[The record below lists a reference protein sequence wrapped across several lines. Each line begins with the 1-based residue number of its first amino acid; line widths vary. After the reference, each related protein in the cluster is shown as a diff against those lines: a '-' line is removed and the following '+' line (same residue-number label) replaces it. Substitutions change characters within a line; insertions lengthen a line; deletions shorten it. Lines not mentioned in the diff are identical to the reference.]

1 MQKRITAH
9 NRLLDA
15 KGHVANPGYATDLLW
30 EYSRDDIKAPKFKI
44 KEWDYYIAV
53 NENHAVAMTV
63 ADNGYLGFAS
73 ASIMEWDTQKEIT
86 TAVMTPFPLG
96 KFKMPASSKEGDV
109 IFANKRA
116 FLNFIHKND
125 SRILEIDF
133 DNFADGKRLSGKLV
147 LHQDKTSDTMAIATP
162 FAENKKA
169 FYYNQK
175 INCMPASGEI
185 TLGDKTYVFD
195 KDTSFGTLD
204 WGRGVWTYSNTWYW
218 GSGSGMI
225 DGNLFG
231 FNIGYG
237 FSDRSSASE
246 NMIFYNGKAHKFED
260 VEFHIPQDSYLKP
273 WKFTSSDSRFEM
285 DFMPILDRFDDTNI
299 GIIRSNQH
307 QVFGRFTGVAVLD
320 DGTKV
325 EVKDFLGFAEKVQNR
340 W

>member
-1 MQKRITAH
+1 MQNKISKTQK
-9 NRLLDA
+9 LLDRN
-15 KGHVANPGYATDLLW
+15 GHVLSSGYATDLLW
-30 EYSRDDIKAPKFKI
+30 EYSRSDIKAPKFKI

-53 NENHAVAMTV
+53 NETHAVAMTV

-73 ASIMEWDTQKEIT
+73 ASVMEWESQKEIT

-96 KFKMPASSKEGDV
+96 KFKMPSSSKEGDV
-109 IFANKRA
+109 NFANKRA
-116 FLNFIHKND
+116 FISFSHKGED
-125 SRILEIDF
+125 RLLDVDF
-133 DNFADGKRLSGKLV
+133 DNFEGEKRLSGRIV
-147 LHQDKTSDTMAIATP
+147 LHEDKSAETMVIATP
-162 FAENKKA
+162 FLENKKA

-175 INCMPASGEI
+175 INLMPASGEI
-185 TLGDKTYVFD
+185 TLGDKTYKFD
-195 KDTSFGTLD
+195 KETSFGTLD

-218 GSGSGMI
+218 SSGSGKI
-225 DGNLFG
+225 GNDLFG

-246 NMIFYNGKAHKFED
+246 NMIFFNSKAHKIED
-260 VEFHIPQDSYLKP
+260 VEFHIPEDSYLKP
-273 WKFTSSDSRFEM
+273 WKFTSSDNRFEM
-285 DFMPILDRFDDTNI
+285 DFVPILDRFDDTNI
-299 GIIRSNQH
+299 VIIRSNQH

>member
-1 MQKRITAH
+1 MQKRITAD

-15 KGHVANPGYATDLLW
+15 KGHVTNPGYATDLLW
-30 EYSRDDIKAPKFKI
+30 EYSRDDIRAPKFKI

-73 ASIMEWDTQKEIT
+73 ASVMEWDTQKEIT

-125 SRILEIDF
+125 RRILEIDF
-133 DNFADGKRLSGKLV
+133 DNFAGGKRLSGKLV
-147 LHQDKTSDTMAIATP
+147 LHQDKTSDTMVIATP

-185 TLGDKTYVFD
+185 MLGDKTYVFD
-195 KDTSFGTLD
+195 KESSFGTLD

-246 NMIFYNGKAHKFED
+246 NMIFYNGIAHKID
-260 VEFHIPQDSYLKP
+260 NIKFHIPQDSFLKP

-285 DFMPILDRFDDTNI
+285 DFVPILDRFDDTNI